1 MTDEQYGQPV
11 VTDGA
16 AADVLVIDAPVAT
29 NRLGAVSQSAG
40 AEPESRA
47 ARKERTRK
55 ALLDGTLDLMADRS
69 FAGVSL
75 REIARHAGIVPTAF
89 YRHFASIEEL
99 GVVLVEESMRML
111 RQMLRDARRNPSTK
125 SAGASLDILVRQVRT
140 HEAQFRFLSRERY
153 GGVPEIRRAIATEMR
168 LFVSELTVDLTRIGG
183 LESWDADDLE
193 MAADLIVSTM
203 FAVVVDLLEADRP
216 GVRTE
221 AEVVARAERQLRLI
235 MLGMTAWNPRRS

>member
-1 MTDEQYGQPV
+1 MEDI
-11 VTDGA
+11 
-16 AADVLVIDAPVAT
+16 VIPAPNT
-29 NRLGAVSQSAG
+29 LTAVSQSTG

-55 ALLDGTLDLMADRS
+55 ALLDGTLELMADRS

-75 REIARHAGIVPTAF
+75 REIARNAGIVPTAF
-89 YRHFASIEEL
+89 YRHFSSIEEL

-111 RQMLRDARRNPSTK
+111 RQMLRDARRTPSTK
-125 SAGASLDILVRQVRT
+125 SAGASLEILVRQVRN

-153 GGVPEIRRAIATEMR
+153 GGVPEIRRAISTEMR
-168 LFVSELTVDLTRIGG
+168 LFVSELTVDLSRIEA
-183 LESWDADDLE
+183 LREWDSQDLE

-203 FAVVVDLLEADRP
+203 FAVVVDLLEAGRP
-216 GVRTE
+216 GARTE

-235 MLGMTAWNPRRS
+235 MLGMAGWKPASR